1 MFSVSKAYKEA
12 ITKDGREFRA
22 SVRINDKV
30 YDGSTL
36 ISIDLEEATN
46 HGDNF
51 TVGALVSTKLTVQ
64 LKNLEAQIFENAK
77 VEPSIGLLLPD
88 GTYEDVPLGIF
99 YVTKPT
105 ITKEIITLEC
115 YDGVTKLEFGFFPS
129 RESDSISSFMAQIAN
144 GTGLQIKGSFPP
156 DIVTMPA
163 GITYRKAVAW
173 IAAYMGAYARF
184 DRTGALEISRYTGTV
199 TEIDA
204 GSLFAGEELKTAV
217 DFLEYGDIAPAIAKK
232 PGQPL
237 KVTFQLWTDKPS
249 TVLIYGI
256 GKHNIGQWYAKTSGE
271 WGRYEM
277 TIVPEEADATKGQT
291 TLLFATPGMNTNI
304 SVRNITMVSADGSN
318 VDHGAFSF
326 KVIDG
331 KQFGKTKLAENEFQV
346 GRLVSQEGAEVIT
359 AGGAGNEVQVD
370 CPFMTQARLNTL
382 LNELKAIR
390 YLPYS
395 VTYKGDPAVQAGD
408 RILLIDELGRQHNTL
423 VMKSKLRFRGSV
435 QQTVE
440 AVGQT
445 AAMQE
450 FKPYDNT
457 TQKIASIAA
466 EIIHVRDL
474 IAQTITV
481 DHLQAMTARIDDL
494 YATRATIAQLE
505 TDYLKATDADIKYA
519 SIERLAGIDA
529 EFENLGAIY
538 AKINDLEAV
547 RGHVST
553 LQAGQAQIAD
563 LVAGKLSAEDLTAE
577 FLKAR
582 LSTLT
587 DAWITNAMIDT
598 ASVDRLMV
606 TEANIES
613 TAILDAFI
621 KNLSASVI
629 TTGVLDAGRIG
640 ANTITVD
647 KLESGIAGKLGI
659 VSKEEI
665 SLEISTTLQGK
676 PGGTNLL
683 FSEVAKTPLT
693 GTDML
698 TFDLPDLEA
707 NTDYVFSFN
716 LTSSNAGPVLIYSV
730 SGADV
735 GNYYAYADSTEK
747 RFAFSFRTS
756 ALAKG
761 TKLVFNG
768 LPMQGTLLTADL
780 FQLQK
785 GTVATAYQDPLDI
798 YVEKT
803 GVKNAIN
810 LSPEGIRIDGNHLKI
825 TAATTIDDAVIY
837 TAHIAEAA
845 ITTAKIQDLAVTS
858 AKIAALAVDTA
869 KIADAAITTAK
880 IDKAAI
886 TTTQIAD
893 GSITDAKIVELTAN
907 KITAGTLSVERLEI
921 RGSQKSI
928 VYAINS
934 LGGLQSA
941 SVDTIDG
948 GVLTEKSIT
957 ADKIVAKAITAAQ
970 IASKTITANEII
982 ANAITADSGIIADAA
997 ITTAKIATAAI
1008 TNAKIDRAS
1017 ADKLTIV
1024 TADIQDAAITTAKIK
1039 DLSVTD
1045 AKIVNLNAT
1054 KITADWIE
1062 GGVIKAGSLR
1072 TSMIR
1077 SEDWQSLDL
1086 SSNTSI
1092 NLAVTD
1098 VLETSLPE
1106 EVQKQIEASVGEKLP
1121 VNVNNLLTSDVDM
1134 RGDIFNVFTTAEF
1147 HNALSA
1153 GEWYTLTFNLSTDK
1167 AGTVLIYST
1176 KGYNI
1181 GNHYA
1186 QVGTTGGR
1194 FYIHFQPTAGTGVTD
1209 FIVNGLSTGGQ
1220 VGIVGM
1226 TLTKGK
1232 NLPTSYTDYV
1242 QKNRILAA
1250 INLSNETV
1258 SIDGRW
1264 LHITA
1269 QTTIDDA
1276 SIDQAAIRNLVV
1288 TDAMIQNLSAS
1299 KITSGQLD
1307 AARIGAKTITANH
1320 LAADVGSSL
1329 DLSSNTSITLSV
1341 QRTINETLNVNYKNL
1356 IVNGAMEE
1364 GSAGWVNNGAVYT
1377 PNSEMNYYRLSTL
1390 GSTVSTPA
1398 FTLESGKNYYL
1409 SNSLRL
1415 NFINGITIRISFV
1428 TESGAHI
1435 VDIGDVNALRTADE
1449 WTTGVSK
1456 ITPTLFPAAYGKRV
1470 RIRYEVL
1477 SRTDTRAVF
1486 RVTRVQVE
1494 QAENASDYVYTPTD
1508 GSFNLIS
1515 AINLTPNGVRIS
1527 GMKNEITGTT
1537 YIANGVINT
1546 AHIADAAITNAQIRD
1561 ATITNAKIE
1570 SLSASKIKAGI
1581 LMDTHGKNK
1590 WDLVNSIMTMR
1601 SVKFQ
1606 PYEGASSYID
1616 ITEGVLTAHSSDHKI
1631 ILQDGSITL
1640 TRRGQEL
1647 DSSANLVLN
1656 ADANLVR
1663 SFGSDGGFNS
1673 SGWSASTDISRRRLF
1688 LTAVTVSQYTAYMYK
1703 STSANSPKSREY
1715 TLNIPDYMEVDIR
1728 SVQFGAVTVVGSK
1741 HIHCNVL
1748 KWNYTGGALSSV
1760 TVQVFPNDTAL
1771 AEEGKANSDSATL
1784 AYQIFIAHAI

>member
-129 RESDSISSFMAQIAN
+129 RESDSISSIMSQIAN

-156 DIVTMPA
+156 DTVTMPA

-217 DFLEYGDIAPAIAKK
+217 DFLQYGDIAPAIAKK

-237 KVTFQLWTDKPS
+237 KVAFQLWTDKPS

-256 GKHNIGQWYAKTSGE
+256 GKHNIGQWYANTSGE

-277 TIVPEEADATKGQT
+277 TLLPEEADATKSQT
-291 TLLFATPGMNTNI
+291 TLLFVTPGMNTNI

-346 GRLVSQEGAEVIT
+346 GRLVSQEGAKVIT
-359 AGGAGNEVQVD
+359 AGGVGNEVQVD

-494 YATRATIAQLE
+494 YATRATIALLE
-505 TDYLKATDADIKYA
+505 TDYLKASDADIKYA

-587 DAWITNAMIDT
+587 EAWITNAMIDT

-735 GNYYAYADSTEK
+735 GNYYAYANSSQK
-747 RFAFSFRTS
+747 RFAFSFRTT
-756 ALAKG
+756 APAKG

-768 LPMQGTLLTADL
+768 LPMQGTQLTAAL

-785 GTVATAYQDPLDI
+785 GTVATAYQDPLDV
-798 YVEKT
+798 YVEKI

-810 LSPEGIRIDGNHLKI
+810 LSPEGIRIDGNHLQI

-845 ITTAKIQDLAVTS
+845 ITTAKIEDLAVTS

-921 RGSQKSI
+921 RGSQTSI

-970 IASKTITANEII
+970 IAAKTITANEII

-1024 TADIQDAAITTAKIK
+1024 TTDIQDAAITTAKIK

-1045 AKIVNLNAT
+1045 AKIVNIKAN
-1054 KITADWIE
+1054 KIEADWIE
-1062 GGVIKAGSLR
+1062 GGVIKAGVLR

-1077 SEDWQSLDL
+1077 PEDWQSLDL

-1153 GEWYTLTFNLSTDK
+1153 GKWYTLTFNLSADK

-1194 FYIHFQPTAGTGVTD
+1194 YYIHFQPTAGTGVTD

-1329 DLSSNTSITLSV
+1329 DLSSNTSITLAVGDSV
-1341 QRTINETLNVNYKNL
+1341 ENFFSKTYKNY
-1356 IVNGAMEE
+1356 VTNGAFEKPDSSWSM
-1364 GSAGWVNNGAVYT
+1364 
-1377 PNSEMNYYRLSTL
+1377 
-1390 GSTVSTPA
+1390 
-1398 FTLESGKNYYL
+1398 SGV
-1409 SNSLRL
+1409 
-1415 NFINGITIRISFV
+1415 TFV
-1428 TESGAHI
+1428 TEGNRKYARLSKTGY
-1435 VDIGDVNALRTADE
+1435 LRTNTIMLNPGDYSAKYYFWARTLDTE
-1449 WTTGVSK
+1449 W
-1456 ITPTLFPAAYGKRV
+1456 RV
-1470 RIRYEVL
+1470 RIVNSQTGAYIYDQSYRALANYMDKPYAYTKNFTLTTATSVYMEIVLDSTTVNTDVIFTYFQIEKGTDPTLYEHNPGT
-1477 SRTDTRAVF
+1477 SI
-1486 RVTRVQVE
+1486 
-1494 QAENASDYVYTPTD
+1494 
-1508 GSFNLIS
+1508 IS
-1515 AINLTPNGVRIS
+1515 MINLDSTGVRIAGQRVS
-1527 GMKNEITGTT
+1527 ITGDTF
-1537 YIANGVINT
+1537 IDRSVIKS
-1546 AHIADAAITNAQIRD
+1546 AHIADGQ
-1561 ATITNAKIE
+1561 ITNAKIAALAVTDAQII
-1570 SLSASKIKAGI
+1570 SLSADKITAGVI
-1581 LMDTHGKNK
+1581 KDVGGVVT
-1590 WDLVNSIMTMR
+1590 WDLAKSTFYAKTMYFR
-1601 SVKFQ
+1601 SGVGYGNYAAITDGQFI
-1606 PYEGASSYID
+1606 SYGS
-1616 ITEGVLTAHSSDHKI
+1616 TYRTI
-1631 ILQDGSITL
+1631 IQDGTIKLLNKSASGDYTENLTLNANSALMMSWHGYGGAGSTGYSESATIDRRRATVVTITKQL
-1640 TRRGQEL
+1640 YV
-1647 DSSANLVLN
+1647 DKLVLDDQAQTN
-1656 ADANLVR
+1656 
-1663 SFGSDGGFNS
+1663 GGVWMRRVTIPVS
-1673 SGWSASTDISRRRLF
+1673 RDI
-1688 LTAVTVSQYTAYMYK
+1688 
-1703 STSANSPKSREY
+1703 
-1715 TLNIPDYMEVDIR
+1715 DIR
-1728 SVQFGAVTVVGSK
+1728 SVEFGSVFVNHEHIRAKVVSYG
-1741 HIHCNVL
+1741 
-1748 KWNYTGGALSSV
+1748 WYAGALDSV
-1760 TVQVFPNDTAL
+1760 TIAVMADREAL
-1771 AEEGKANSDSATL
+1771 RYSSQYNTEVAAGWRYFSLMLVIPK
-1784 AYQIFIAHAI
+1784 